1 MSTTSAKP
9 AFRLARRQGSEI
21 FFIMKNIFLVLS
33 LLILPFISLRAGDE
47 DDVLRAERELALCYQ
62 NSDAACIEQGVMED
76 YTLTNSKGKITT
88 RADDLAEAR
97 KHDPNYE
104 IFENHDMK
112 VRVHGAAAV
121 VTGITRTK
129 GISGDQS
136 FDAEFRFTD
145 TFVKDHGRWR
155 LSAGQ
160 AAKITP

>member
-1 MSTTSAKP
+1 MLS

-21 FFIMKNIFLVLS
+21 FFAMKNIFLVLS
-33 LLILPFISLRAGDE
+33 LLILPLISLRAGDE

-62 NSDAACIEQGVMED
+62 NSDAAYIEQGVMED

-97 KHDPNYE
+97 KHDPKYE

-112 VRVHGAAAV
+112 VRVHGGAAV
-121 VTGITRTK
+121 VTGITHAK
-129 GISGDQS
+129 GISGGQP

-145 TFVKDHGRWR
+145 TFVKNQGRWR
-155 LSAGQ
+155 LWAGQ
-160 AAKITP
+160 AIKITP